1 MGLLKRRSKQMMRQP
16 IDKNKIRRTV
26 IGGSLNRQMS
36 SYGATP
42 QWVEKATKDFIF
54 NSPSNHLKSL
64 NYTKPEL
71 REKIKNRIM
80 AGDKGGRPG
89 QWSARKAQLLAIEY
103 RKAGGGYRG
112 KPSKKQNS
120 LKKWTKE
127 RWTTADGKP
136 AYRNGKMTRYL
147 PAKAWSRLTPEQR
160 KATIAKKLE
169 GDKTG
174 RQFVPNTE
182 RAAKVSRRIREKS
195 TKKNR
200 AMKSLSPFAE
210 WTFG

>member
-1 MGLLKRRSKQMMRQP
+1 MAREP
-16 IDKNKIRRTV
+16 IQAGKIRRTV

-36 SYGATP
+36 SYGTTP
-42 QWVEKATKDFIF
+42 QWVEKATKDFIY
-54 NSPSNHLKSL
+54 NAPSNHLKSL

-71 REKIKNRIM
+71 RERIKNRIM

-89 QWSARKAQLLAIEY
+89 QWSARKAQLLALEY

-136 AYRNGKMTRYL
+136 ALRDGKMTRYL

-169 GDKTG
+169 GDKG
-174 RQFVPNTE
+174 GKQFIPNTE
-182 RAAKVSRRIREKS
+182 RAAKVSKRIREGSKS
-195 TKKNR
+195 KKS
-200 AMKSLSPFAE
+200 ALELSPFTK

>member
-1 MGLLKRRSKQMMRQP
+1 MRQP
-16 IDKNKIRRTV
+16 IDKTKIRRTV

-36 SYGATP
+36 SYGTTP
-42 QWVEKATKDFIF
+42 QWVEKATKDFIY
-54 NSPSNHLKSL
+54 NAPPNHLKSL

-71 REKIKNRIM
+71 RERIKKRIM

-112 KPSKKQNS
+112 KPSKRQNS

-136 AYRNGKMTRYL
+136 ALRDGKMTRYL

-160 KATIAKKLE
+160 KATIAKKLQ

-182 RAAKVSRRIREKS
+182 RAAKASKRIREKS
-195 TKKNR
+195 LKKDTSTKN
-200 AMKSLSPFAE
+200 LSPFVN